1 MKAGR
6 TLLVLGL
13 AGSLMGMTGCATNS
27 AIDKKIAQSEMRTDQ
42 KIESVETQVEDLQ
55 KKQRE
60 HDEMLAKLSRE
71 AADALQRA
79 SAAGVL
85 AKGKVVFEETFSE
98 DRVRF
103 KLESSELT
111 DEAKAALDE
120 FAQKVKDL
128 NKVVYIEIQGHTDST
143 GSDSYNEKLGQ
154 ERADAVRR
162 YLALKHGM
170 PLNRLSTISYGE
182 LLPVADNST
191 REGRAQNR
199 RVVLVVLE

>member
-1 MKAGR
+1 
-6 TLLVLGL
+6 
-13 AGSLMGMTGCATNS
+13 MGMTGCATNS